1 MDKCLETSGHMKTDE
16 EFSVRLLV
24 LPDTVPQC
32 HLSIISSAGSRPQD
46 LGGGRGGG
54 GRGGGHPDP

>member
-46 LGGGRGGG
+46 LKGGAVIQTLR
-54 GRGGGHPDP
+54 